1 VERDSEEM
9 YGRGSGLM
17 PLAAGA
23 FLCQTVGSKTLRRT
37 NKKTLGRVECQCGA
51 ITTPARMMQLAVGLV
66 VNSPGRCEKAPTNK
80 DGVSTEFDVYS

>member
-66 VNSPGRCEKAPTNK
+66 VNSPTNK